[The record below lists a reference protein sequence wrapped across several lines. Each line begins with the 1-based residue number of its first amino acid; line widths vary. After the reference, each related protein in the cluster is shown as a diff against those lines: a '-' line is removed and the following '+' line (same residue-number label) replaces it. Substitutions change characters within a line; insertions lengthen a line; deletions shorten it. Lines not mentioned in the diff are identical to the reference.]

1 MGLQANQV
9 VQGGP
14 KLASKS
20 DSQPLVSH
28 VRGNGYSLFRTAD
41 NGDGVTL
48 AVSGEIDI
56 ANCEAFT
63 DEVQSIFGGADRQ
76 LVLDLRDCVF
86 IDSSG
91 IRALVVLAK
100 EQQARGQR
108 LKLSGVN
115 GEPLRVLRLSGLLD
129 SGLFS
134 EHT

>member
-129 SGLFS
+129 SGLLS
-134 EHT
+134 EHA